1 MEDKYDNKDS
11 MTSSDSEKDILNDL
25 KSKDEINQVKIFLFR
40 KLLKIVLRE

>member
-1 MEDKYDNKDS
+1 

-40 KLLKIVLRE
+40 KLLKIVL